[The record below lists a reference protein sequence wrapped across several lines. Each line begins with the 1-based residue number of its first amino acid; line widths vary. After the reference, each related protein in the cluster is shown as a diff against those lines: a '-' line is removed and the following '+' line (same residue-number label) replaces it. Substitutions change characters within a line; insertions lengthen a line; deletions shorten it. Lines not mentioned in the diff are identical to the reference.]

1 MISIFFTVLLRSIYE
16 MFFYTQWTFGLVTI
30 YFGLGTLLSAQGCW
44 KYSKQSYRGDNEER
58 NIFIEDTRQDIES
71 PVNSQNEPTE
81 NYNHLT
87 LYDNKQGVGWLGY
100 VMQITYQICAG
111 SAVLTDIV
119 FWMILAP
126 SISNG
131 QFGLVEGCMH
141 SLNIVFLLLD
151 MSLNS
156 LPFPFFRIA
165 YFIIWTCAY
174 GIFQW
179 ILHACGVS
187 WWPYPFMDLTSPW
200 APVWYFLIA
209 FVQLPCYGLCFGIAK
224 AKNTLLPKLF
234 PLKYIKSN

>member
-1 MISIFFTVLLRSIYE
+1 

-187 WWPYPFMDLTSPW
+187 W
-200 APVWYFLIA
+200 
-209 FVQLPCYGLCFGIAK
+209 
-224 AKNTLLPKLF
+224 
-234 PLKYIKSN
+234 